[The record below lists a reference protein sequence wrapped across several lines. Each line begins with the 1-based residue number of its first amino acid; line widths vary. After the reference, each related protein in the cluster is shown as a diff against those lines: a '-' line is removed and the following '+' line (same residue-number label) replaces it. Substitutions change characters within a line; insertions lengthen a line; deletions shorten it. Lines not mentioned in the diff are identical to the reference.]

1 MCSAKSAFKVYFG
14 RYVMNGIV
22 IVDKPEGMTSHDV
35 VARMRRIFGTRRVG
49 HSGTLDPM
57 ATGVLPVFVGRAT
70 RACEFALCDEKAYI
84 ARFRL
89 GVATDTQDITGQ
101 IINEKPVTVS
111 PDEVIAT
118 CAGFC
123 GEIMQTP
130 PMYSAL
136 KVDGVPLYK
145 LAREGKSV
153 ERAARK
159 ITIDA
164 IDARHIDGDEY
175 EISVSCSKGTYI
187 RTLIYDIGEALGCG
201 AAMTALRRTKSGIF
215 TIDRARTIEE
225 IEREPHLIPVD
236 FMFSEYMAVTID
248 AAGEKK
254 CRNGAPVPYDAESGR
269 MYRVYGESG
278 EFLMIAEGNEN
289 GALVTVK
296 SFFEV

>member
-1 MCSAKSAFKVYFG
+1 MCSAKSAFKVCFG
-14 RYVMNGIV
+14 RYAMNGIV

-70 RACEFALCDEKAYI
+70 RACEFALCDEKAYT

-89 GVATDTQDITGQ
+89 GVTTDTQDITGQ
-101 IINEKPVTVS
+101 VLRERPVTVS
-111 PDEVIAT
+111 PDEVIAA
-118 CAGFC
+118 CGRFR

-145 LAREGKSV
+145 LAREGKSI
-153 ERAARK
+153 ERATRK
-159 ITIDA
+159 ITIHA
-164 IDARHIDGDEY
+164 IEARHLDGCEY

-187 RTLIYDIGEALGCG
+187 RTLVYDIGEALGCG

-225 IEREPHLIPVD
+225 IETEPSLTPVD

-254 CRNGAPVPYDAESGR
+254 CRNGAPVPYNAENGR
-269 MYRVYGESG
+269 IYRVYGEGG
-278 EFLMIAEGNEN
+278 EFLMLAEGNEN
-289 GALVTVK
+289 SALVTVK